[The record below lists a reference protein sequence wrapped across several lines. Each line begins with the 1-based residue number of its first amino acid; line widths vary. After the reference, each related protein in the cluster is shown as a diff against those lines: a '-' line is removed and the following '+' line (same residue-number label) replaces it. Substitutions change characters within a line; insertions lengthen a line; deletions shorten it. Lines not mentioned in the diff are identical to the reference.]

1 METDPAVFR
10 ELVECQ
16 QDLIVKFSPEGRL
29 LFVNAAYCDLV
40 GKTKDELAGGVFMPV
55 TSERYT
61 DALATHM
68 TKLFRPPYACM
79 VDQWIPSLKGL
90 RCISWSA
97 RSLRNAQGA
106 VTAIVATGRDVT
118 RQKEEQ
124 RATKRKDDDLMLVI
138 ESGRPLY
145 YTHTPDHTMQ
155 FVSPRLRTL
164 LGCTPHA
171 GKRLWTDYLSDNPIN
186 AQGLE
191 RTLKALASGRREPQ
205 YRLEF
210 LGSDNTR
217 IWVEI
222 NEIPVVRSG
231 KVVAIVGSLVDIS
244 EKKRVDEGLIE
255 AEVLLKGYGSHKT
268 GGNAQQPA
276 AAKAKSRFSFFT
288 SMFSKDTS
296 GDEEEEPLDVP
307 ANLR

>member
-29 LFVNAAYCDLV
+29 QFVNAAYCDLV
-40 GKTKDELAGGVFMPV
+40 GKTKEELAGAVFMPV

-68 TKLFRPPYACM
+68 TKLFRAPYTCM
-79 VDQWIPSLKGL
+79 VDQWIPSLRGL

-97 RSLRNAQGA
+97 RSLRNDQGK

-138 ESGRPLY
+138 ESGKPMF
-145 YTHTPDHTMQ
+145 YTHTPDHSVM

-164 LGCTPHA
+164 LGCAPHA
-171 GKRLWTDYLSDNPIN
+171 GKRLWTDYLSDNPVN
-186 AQGLE
+186 GQGLE
-191 RTLKALASGRREPQ
+191 RTIKAVASGRREPP

-210 LGSDNTR
+210 LRPDDTR
-217 IWVEI
+217 VWVEV

-231 KVVAIVGSLVDIS
+231 KVVAIAGSLIDVT
-244 EKKRVDEGLIE
+244 EKKRVDEGLVE

-268 GGNAQQPA
+268 GGSAQRPA
-276 AAKAKSRFSFFT
+276 AAKAKSPFSFFA
-288 SMFSKDTS
+288 SIFSKDTS
-296 GDEEEEPLDVP
+296 AEEEEESFDIP

>member
-1 METDPAVFR
+1 MEPDPAVFR

-16 QDLIVKFSPEGRL
+16 QDLIVKFTPKGRL
-29 LFVNAAYCDLV
+29 LFVNTAYCDLV
-40 GKTKDELAGGVFMPV
+40 GKTKDELAGSVFMPV

-61 DALATHM
+61 DALATHL

-79 VDQWIPSLKGL
+79 VDQWIPSVKGL

-97 RSLRNAQGA
+97 RSLKNDQGA
-106 VTAIVATGRDVT
+106 VTAIVAIGRDVT

-138 ESGRPLY
+138 ESGKPMY
-145 YTHTPDHTMQ
+145 YTHTPDHMMQ
-155 FVSPRLRTL
+155 FVSPRLRAL

-191 RTLKALASGRREPQ
+191 RTIRAIASGRREPP

-210 LGSDNTR
+210 LGLDNTR
-217 IWVEI
+217 IWVEV
-222 NEIPVVRSG
+222 NEIPIVKIG
-231 KVVAIVGSLVDIS
+231 KVVAIAGSLVDVT
-244 EKKRVDEGLIE
+244 EKKRVDEGLVE
-255 AEVLLKGYGSHKT
+255 AEVFIKRYGSQKP
-268 GGNAQQPA
+268 GRGAYQPA
-276 AAKAKSRFSFFT
+276 VAKAKSPFGFFT
-288 SMFSKDTS
+288 SLFSKDK
-296 GDEEEEPLDVP
+296 GGEEEDEPLDIP